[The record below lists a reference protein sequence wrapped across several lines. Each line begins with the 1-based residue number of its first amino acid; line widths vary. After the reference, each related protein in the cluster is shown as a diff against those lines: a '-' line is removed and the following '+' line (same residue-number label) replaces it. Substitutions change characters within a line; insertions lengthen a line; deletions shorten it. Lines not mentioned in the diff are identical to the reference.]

1 MFVGTAI
8 CRCAYGS
15 PHGFIG
21 YVFITQTSSMKTSV
35 LILVLLTGIFYAG
48 AQAQYAPI
56 RKWAEELLQRAPLK
70 QAHTGICIYEPA
82 TRRYWYQYQADK
94 YFTPGSNTKI
104 FSLYAGLET
113 LGDSLPGIRYME
125 TDSVLYIK
133 GMGDPSFLHPDYGYQ
148 PAYAFMHATNKPL
161 VLLPAANEN
170 TRFSPGW
177 SWEDYAE
184 DYQPERSEWPMYGN
198 VARIWYKGS
207 SAGIR
212 PANMGTA
219 GGFRWEAT
227 TALKKPVTT
236 REERRNYFQL
246 QWPAG
251 SQDTL
256 LKEVPFITGDAAAL
270 AMRLADTLHR
280 PVHVATGIGGP
291 AGLQLQHSLPV
302 DSLFI
307 PMMHRSDNFFA
318 EQVLMMSS
326 ALLWD
331 TISSSRMIDHMLT
344 RYLRALPHAPQWVD
358 GSGLSRYNLFTP
370 ADFVW
375 VLDTMYRRFPQERL
389 WALFPTGG
397 KGTLR
402 NYYPQGFVHAKT
414 GTLSGCATLSGYLV
428 TKKGKL
434 LVFSILVNNHT
445 GKAVAVRREVEQF
458 LTKIWEGY

>member
-1 MFVGTAI
+1 
-8 CRCAYGS
+8 
-15 PHGFIG
+15 
-21 YVFITQTSSMKTSV
+21 MKRSV
-35 LILVLLTGIFYAG
+35 LILLLLTGAFYSST
-48 AQAQYAPI
+48 QAQYTPVK
-56 RKWAEELLQRAPLK
+56 KWAQELLQSIPLK
-70 QAHTGICIYEPA
+70 QAHTGISIYEPA
-82 TRRYWYQYQADK
+82 TRQYWYQYQADK

-104 FSLYAGLET
+104 FSLYTGLEI
-113 LGDSLPGIRYME
+113 LGDSLPGIRYKE
-125 TDSVLYIK
+125 TDRVLYIK

-148 PAYAFMHATNKPL
+148 PVYERLRAGEQPL
-161 VLLPAANEN
+161 VLLPAVNEN
-170 TRFSPGW
+170 TRFGPGW

-198 VARIWYKGS
+198 VARIWYKGKA
-207 SAGIR
+207 AGIR
-212 PANMGTA
+212 PASMEA
-219 GGFRWEAT
+219 GGGFEWRA
-227 TALKKPVTT
+227 AAGLSKPVTM
-236 REERRNYFQL
+236 RDEYRNYFRL

-256 LKEVPFITGDAAAL
+256 RREVPFITGDAMAL
-270 AMRLADTLHR
+270 AVRLADTLHR
-280 PVHVATGIGGP
+280 PVRLATGADIP
-291 AGLQLQHSLPV
+291 DKLLLQHSLPV

-344 RYLRALPHAPQWVD
+344 RYLRGLPHSPQWVD

-370 ADFVW
+370 ADFIW
-375 VLDTMYRRFPQERL
+375 VLDTMYRRFPKERL
-389 WALFPTGG
+389 WELFPTGG

-414 GTLSGCATLSGYLV
+414 GTLSGCVTLSGYLV

-434 LVFSILVNNHT
+434 LVFSVLVNNHT
-445 GKAVAVRREVEQF
+445 GKAMAVRREVEQF
-458 LTKIWEGY
+458 LTKIWAGY